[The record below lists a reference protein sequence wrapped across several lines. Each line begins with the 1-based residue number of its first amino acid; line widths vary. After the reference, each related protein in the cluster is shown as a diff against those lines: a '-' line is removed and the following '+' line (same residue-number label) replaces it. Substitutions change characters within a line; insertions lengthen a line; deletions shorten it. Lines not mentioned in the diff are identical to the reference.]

1 MYLKNPL
8 DDFQSYSVHYVL
20 LACRTTV
27 AAKAFADD
35 SQAVASLQAIENA
48 KYLGSPVAFGGS
60 TDDIFLIVDTRR
72 FAQFSVE
79 SLKYDVYINGLQKGA
94 STSNLAADLEMIVL
108 DSVGVS
114 FANFMQWLMD
124 EQMKTNY
131 DGLVFML
138 RTIFVGHNA
147 DGSSTTVQSETVPM
161 HLMRMEINLD
171 FAKGAYTLEFMP
183 NMNFDVNKY
192 GRFLTVSTAT
202 TYNSGE
208 TNQLGGLISSF
219 ESELNRKST
228 EYFDSVQKIVKD
240 AGGKTALGR
249 KVQYMITIPDKWEGF
264 KIIGASPNERLE
276 TLFQKASPGT
286 APPPPKGGDVK
297 NVSVGVARGTELT
310 KALTAIFAQ
319 VPEIAELGNFTS
331 QKPGQAGGVTFYKY
345 LVGLTSDDTVM
356 TVHVDVVE
364 FRVPDIFTRDKKD
377 SAAVSA
383 DDSSFYKTMPDGRR
397 LPLDFIE
404 YDYIFTGKNKDILNF
419 EMKIQDFQFLLAS
432 NLRAGDN
439 AIRGVSDSSGDTSKT
454 NTSNGDDVNSLIYA
468 RQFDPLVMPLDTE
481 TAKTN
486 FSKYTM
492 ANSVKAKDL
501 ISQSQ
506 QYSKNLST
514 FYAGSPI
521 IVALTIKGNPL
532 IMHKFNMNRM
542 LDHVPAVSG
551 SKSTS
556 NSKATP
562 GTAKTKTDY
571 RKNLESDILKANP
584 GQFSNDNGTFVLDNV
599 GLSDKSYAVSPVFAR
614 VNIKG
619 PNVDFRTNEPV
630 DDGSPYATSVL
641 SDNFY
646 TIFKLTNTI
655 AGGMFTQDIELY
667 SHNIF
672 GSGNKISK
680 TN

>member
-1 MYLKNPL
+1 MYIQNPL

-27 AAKAFADD
+27 AAKEFADD
-35 SQAVASLQAIENA
+35 TQAVASLQAIENA
-48 KYLGSPVAFGGS
+48 KYLGSPVEFGNS
-60 TDDIFLIVDTRR
+60 SEDIFLILDTRR
-72 FAQFSVE
+72 FGQFSVE

-94 STSNLAADLEMIVL
+94 STSNLAADLSMVVL
-108 DSVGVS
+108 DSVGIS

-147 DGSSTTVQSETVPM
+147 DGTSSTVQTETIPM
-161 HLMRMEINLD
+161 HLTRMEINLD

-183 NMNFDVNKY
+183 NMNFDVNRY
-192 GRFLTVSTAT
+192 GRFLTVSSAT
-202 TYNSGE
+202 TYTSGAD
-208 TNQLGGLISSF
+208 NLLGGLVNSF

-228 EYFDSVQKIVKD
+228 QYFDSVQKTVQD
-240 AGGKTALGR
+240 AAKSRGTTAAALGR
-249 KVQYMITIPDKWEGF
+249 KVQYMITIPERWNTF
-264 KIIGASPNERLE
+264 KVIGANPNERLE
-276 TLFQKASPGT
+276 TLFQRTTPGT
-286 APPPPKGGDVK
+286 TPPAPKGGEIK
-297 NVSVGVARGTELT
+297 NVAVGVARGTELT
-310 KALTAIFAQ
+310 KALTTIFSQ
-319 VPEIAELGNFTS
+319 VPEVAELGNFAS
-331 QKPGQAGGVTFYKY
+331 QKPGKAGGVTFYKY
-345 LVGLTSDDTVM
+345 LVGITSDDTVM

-377 SAAVSA
+377 ANSVST
-383 DDSSFYKTMPDGRR
+383 DDSAFYKTMPDGRR
-397 LPLDFIE
+397 IPLDFVE

-439 AIRGVSDSSGDTSKT
+439 AMRGVSDSNGNTNAT
-454 NTSNGDDVNSLIYA
+454 NTANGEDADSLIYA
-468 RQFDPLVMPLDTE
+468 RPFDPLVMPLDSE
-481 TAKTN
+481 SALMN
-486 FSKYTM
+486 FSKYTI
-492 ANSVKAKDL
+492 AQSEKSKEIIAK
-501 ISQSQ
+501 SQ

-521 IVALTIKGNPL
+521 TVVMTIKGNPL
-532 IMHKFNMNRM
+532 IMHKFNMGRI
-542 LDHVPAVSG
+542 LEHVPEVAG
-551 SKSTS
+551 SKQSDGTS
-556 NSKATP
+556 ASKSAYR
-562 GTAKTKTDY
+562 AK
-571 RKNLESDILKANP
+571 LEEDILKANP
-584 GQFSNDNGTFVLDNV
+584 GQFSNNGGTFVMQNT

-630 DDGSPYATSVL
+630 DDGSPYASSVL

-646 TIFKLTNTI
+646 TIFKLSNTI
-655 AGGMFTQDIELY
+655 SSGMFTQEIELY

-680 TN
+680 A